1 MWLVNPSFSSI
12 CCPEDSADSQ
22 IKITTDNSP
31 SVGISKGNSPKLTG
45 CSACLRHPVLSSVGR
60 PKNDTVIADNGP
72 NVGIDK
78 IDSEKACGLRVLRS
92 PGLPSVCRSVN
103 CSVKEADGSAV
114 ILVAEV
120 YGIKQVSCVARLLLP
135 VITAVCCPQDD
146 SRVADDGSD
155 LGLDEV

>member
-22 IKITTDNSP
+22 IKITTNNSP

-45 CSACLRHPVLSSVGR
+45 CSACLRHPV
-60 PKNDTVIADNGP
+60 
-72 NVGIDK
+72 
-78 IDSEKACGLRVLRS
+78 
-92 PGLPSVCRSVN
+92 LPSVCRSVN

-135 VITAVCCPQDD
+135 VITAVCCP
-146 SRVADDGSD
+146 
-155 LGLDEV
+155 